1 MSKIIIQL
9 QGGLV
14 QEVFIKGTGNP
25 TKAIVVDE
33 DVEGAE
39 DNDPKITSIKI
50 GKDTYKACIHIE
62 AINELPKKSDVD
74 RIVTKYLMLSAP
86 VSNTLKAY

>member
-14 QEVFIKGTGNP
+14 QDVFIQGRGIP

-33 DVEGAE
+33 DVEGSDAE
-39 DNDPKITSIKI
+39 DITSVKLSRKKTYEAWIHTADI
-50 GKDTYKACIHIE
+50 NRLHKDT
-62 AINELPKKSDVD
+62 DVD
-74 RIVTKYLMLSAP
+74 RIV
-86 VSNTLKAY
+86 KAYQKK